1 MPPATAPQQDYWI
14 ETSASPS
21 QNVTFFIFVDAPNRP
36 EGPVQSSGSQALK
49 VRNIHRFR
57 TLRILRHM
65 FRYQAGWDGE
75 DAAKPNRAAINQAID
90 FLDRLVPNV
99 AFKVAADPN
108 GAILLELDDPARDV
122 ILAFEGSPEIVIHRR
137 THDRFEH
144 TVIRWDQRSRVPR
157 ELAAALG
164 S

>member
-1 MPPATAPQQDYWI
+1 M
-14 ETSASPS
+14 
-21 QNVTFFIFVDAPNRP
+21 NV
-36 EGPVQSSGSQALK
+36 
-49 VRNIHRFR
+49 HRFR
-57 TLRILRHM
+57 TLRMLRHM
-65 FRYQAGWDGE
+65 FGYQAGWDGE

-90 FLDRLVPNV
+90 FLDRLVPDV

-137 THDRFEH
+137 IHDRFEH
-144 TVIRWDQRSRVPR
+144 TVIPWDQRSRVPS